1 MADSFDKAVEL
12 PVQPKSR
19 SQASRDDASGEG
31 FLLERAF
38 SALEEAVFIIDAAR
52 WRIIECNEM
61 VRRLFGYEKEEVIGR
76 NMGFSYMS
84 ELAYQKFREQLLPA
98 LDEAGVF
105 HCEVEMKRKDGSA
118 FPAEQVIT
126 EIRDDSGRRG
136 QVVGVVR
143 DITERKRAE
152 DALRESERKY
162 RSLYTAMDEAV
173 ALHEMVYDGEGNP
186 IDFIILDVN
195 PAYEMN
201 VGIHGED
208 IVGRRISERFS
219 PPPFLDIYAKVVS
232 TGEPVHFE
240 SYFAPL
246 QKHFSISAIAFGPA
260 KFATVFRDI
269 TERKQSEET
278 ICRQLAEITSYYD
291 NAPIGLAVL
300 DVNLRFLRINN
311 RLAEINGIPAAAHI
325 GKTVEEVLPT
335 LTAQARHV
343 TDEILRSGRPVENIE
358 FTGETPAQPG
368 VQRVWLEGWYPL
380 FGEQGEIIGFTVMV
394 RDITVHKR
402 ADEELRRQKELLQT
416 IMDNIPVMIAFIDE
430 GGRTRWVNR
439 EWQRVLGWSEEEAT
453 SRDIVSE
460 MYPDPYVRRQ
470 VLEFAMK
477 GSGVWRDF
485 RTRVKTG
492 RTIDTSWANIWLSDG
507 TCIGLGLDTTQ
518 LKQAEYSL
526 HQLSARLLRLQ
537 DEERRHLAREL
548 HDTTAQKLAILLLN
562 LKRLDAQTPILSPTA
577 KATLGDCHALA
588 GQCADELR
596 TLSYLLHP
604 PLLDELGL
612 PGAVRDYADGFARRS
627 GLRVDLE
634 VSPSL
639 DRLPRE
645 MELSLF
651 RVLQE
656 SLTNVHRH
664 SGSRTVSIRLI
675 EMNGEVWLEIED
687 TGRGLRPN
695 ADPASGQVSP
705 NKLGVGIVGMR
716 ERLRELGGRLEL
728 ESTGRGTMVKA
739 ILPWKQP

>member
-1 MADSFDKAVEL
+1 MANSFDEAIE
-12 PVQPKSR
+12 PPAERTSTH
-19 SQASRDDASGEG
+19 QASDDARRGG
-31 FLLERAF
+31 LILERAF
-38 SALEEAVFIIDAAR
+38 GALEEAVFIIDAAR
-52 WRIIECNEM
+52 WRIIECNET
-61 VRRLFGYEKEEVIGR
+61 VRRFFGYEKEEVIGR
-76 NMGFSYMS
+76 NMAFLYAC
-84 ELAYQKFREQLLPA
+84 EVAYEKFRERLVPA

-105 HCEVEMKRKDGSA
+105 HCEVEMQRKDRST
-118 FPAEQVIT
+118 FPAEQVVT

-143 DITERKRAE
+143 DIAERKHAE

-173 ALHEMVYDGEGNP
+173 ALHEMVYDGEGNA
-186 IDFIILDVN
+186 IDFLMLDVN
-195 PAYEMN
+195 PAYEAH
-201 VGIHGED
+201 VGIHRED

-219 PPPFLDIYAKVVS
+219 PPPFLNVYAKVVS
-232 TGEPVHFE
+232 TGESVHFE

-246 QKHFSISAIAFGPA
+246 EKHFSISAFAFGPA

-300 DVNLRFLRINN
+300 DVNLRFLRINHL
-311 RLAEINGIPAAAHI
+311 LAEINGVSAAAHI
-325 GKTVEEVLPT
+325 GKTVEEITPT
-335 LTAQARHV
+335 LTVQARHV

-358 FTGETPAQPG
+358 FAGETPAQPG

-394 RDITVHKR
+394 RDITARKR

-416 IMDNIPVMIAFIDE
+416 IMDNIPVMIAFIDA

-477 GSGVWRDF
+477 GSGVWCDF
-485 RTRVKTG
+485 RTRVKSG
-492 RTIDTSWANIWLSDG
+492 RMIDTSWANVWLSDG

-526 HQLSARLLRLQ
+526 HQLSGRLLRLQ

-548 HDTTAQKLAILLLN
+548 HDTTSQKLAILLLN
-562 LKRLDAQTPILSPTA
+562 LKRLDAQAPNLSPRA
-577 KATLGDCHALA
+577 KETLVDCHALA
-588 GQCADELR
+588 GQCADEIR

-675 EMNGEVWLEIED
+675 EMNGEVRLEIED

-695 ADPASGQVSP
+695 AGPASGEAAP
-705 NKLGVGIVGMR
+705 KKLGVGIVGMR
-716 ERLRELGGRLEL
+716 ERLRELGGRLVL

-739 ILPWKQP
+739 ILPLRQP